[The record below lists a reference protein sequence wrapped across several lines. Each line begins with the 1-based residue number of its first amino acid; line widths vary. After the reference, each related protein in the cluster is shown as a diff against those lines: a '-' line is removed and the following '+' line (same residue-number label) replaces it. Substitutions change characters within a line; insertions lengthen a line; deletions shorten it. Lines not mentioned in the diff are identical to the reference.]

1 MGGAFEAR
9 SNSGTLAALLIT
21 LGLISYSSGNEAIS
35 AGAPATELDPRRS
48 ISEQDCTRPLEDTGG
63 NLRCR

>member
-9 SNSGTLAALLIT
+9 SNSGALAAALIA
-21 LGLISYSSGNEAIS
+21 LGLVSYSSGSEA
-35 AGAPATELDPRRS
+35 GPAATAELDPRRS
-48 ISEQDCTRPLEDTGG
+48 VSEQDCTRPLEDTGG